1 MALLAVKPSHN
12 SKSRATVLPL
22 HIDTTSFT
30 NPPQTYP
37 WRRIANKRQL
47 PALILLVLLIFSI
60 STNLVQHGRH
70 HKSTLLLDN
79 NHKDF
84 LPNNNI
90 LFDHHHHAIIVAGH
104 AIYKG
109 DPSST
114 LLTSNEQGESSL
126 YKDDDWILEPFQR
139 GGQVTTFIK
148 HIQKGIEVAKSDPN
162 AVLIFSGGQTRTE
175 AGPRSEGQ
183 SYWMIAEAL
192 EKINND
198 NENIND
204 SQNENE
210 NDNGNNMINNDDNNN
225 NTNNN
230 NNDVL
235 SRTLVEDHAR
245 DSYENVLFS
254 LCRFYEMTGQ
264 YPSKITIIG
273 FEFKRKR
280 FQELHMNALRFP
292 LDRFE
297 YIGIDPPFDLEAA
310 SERIA
315 GENANSFGPFT
326 EDLYGCHAPLSQ
338 KRLDRNPFRRK
349 HPYSLTCPELSNLIN
364 YCPNNNALFPGP
376 LPWN

>member
-1 MALLAVKPSHN
+1 MALLAVKPPLN

-70 HKSTLLLDN
+70 HKYTNTTHN
-79 NHKDF
+79 NNAVDF
-84 LPNNNI
+84 LPNHSTS
-90 LFDHHHHAIIVAGH
+90 FSDRHHAIIVAGH

-114 LLTSNEQGESSL
+114 LVSPGQEGSSI

-148 HIQKGIEVAKSDPN
+148 HIEKGIELAKSDPN
-162 AVLIFSGGQTRTE
+162 AVLIFSGGQTRAE

-192 EKINND
+192 EKNNI
-198 NENIND
+198 ETE

-210 NDNGNNMINNDDNNN
+210 NENETENNVTNNINNNSI
-225 NTNNN
+225 
-230 NNDVL
+230 L
-235 SRTLVEDHAR
+235 SRMLVEDHAR

-254 LCRFYEMTGQ
+254 LCRFYEMTGE
-264 YPSKITIIG
+264 YPSRVTIVG

-280 FQELHMNALRFP
+280 FQDLHMHALRFP
-292 LDRFE
+292 IDRFE

-310 SERIA
+310 SDRIA
-315 GENANSFGPFT
+315 GENANSFGPFS

-349 HPYSLTCPELSNLIN
+349 HPYSLTCPDLSNLIN
-364 YCPNNNALFPGP
+364 YCPSNNALFPGP
-376 LPWN
+376 LPWV

>member
-60 STNLVQHGRH
+60 STNLVQHGRQ

-90 LFDHHHHAIIVAGH
+90 LSDRHHAIIVAGH

-126 YKDDDWILEPFQR
+126 YKDDDWILEPFQK

-162 AVLIFSGGQTRTE
+162 AVLIFSG
-175 AGPRSEGQ
+175 
-183 SYWMIAEAL
+183 
-192 EKINND
+192 
-198 NENIND
+198 
-204 SQNENE
+204 
-210 NDNGNNMINNDDNNN
+210 
-225 NTNNN
+225 
-230 NNDVL
+230 
-235 SRTLVEDHAR
+235 
-245 DSYENVLFS
+245 
-254 LCRFYEMTGQ
+254 
-264 YPSKITIIG
+264 
-273 FEFKRKR
+273 
-280 FQELHMNALRFP
+280 
-292 LDRFE
+292 
-297 YIGIDPPFDLEAA
+297 
-310 SERIA
+310 
-315 GENANSFGPFT
+315 
-326 EDLYGCHAPLSQ
+326 
-338 KRLDRNPFRRK
+338 
-349 HPYSLTCPELSNLIN
+349 
-364 YCPNNNALFPGP
+364 
-376 LPWN
+376 